1 VAAGNAIIPII
12 QKILPYIRAA
22 VDALTAFFNRVALI
36 VGILFGTSINAQAS
50 QTSAA
55 LDSAAES
62 AGGAADAQGD
72 LAKNTEKAGKAA
84 KGALA
89 SFDQL
94 NVLQQDTPS
103 GGAGGGGAGDVG
115 GAGGGLEFPEPDT
128 GKFEEGLDELREKV
142 LRFKEDFLLFFQ
154 PVTDAFGRLV
164 EALKPL
170 GRTLFAGLQWAWE
183 NILKPL
189 GEWAVQSLVPAVF
202 DLLAGAVTILNDVLI
217 GLQPLG
223 QWLWEN
229 FLQPLGEW
237 AGETIIKAITQLT
250 EWLQELHVW
259 IGENENAWRSIIIPL
274 AVITA
279 AFLIIT
285 SPISLT
291 TLAIAALVAG
301 IVILI
306 AYWGELKNK
315 FDEVKSALVASG
327 AEMGKKLSGVFA
339 GIKDAARNAI
349 NEIIRIINGMVA
361 GIANSFNTF
370 ASVSGAFG
378 IALPSVG
385 APQIPYL
392 AKGAVIP
399 PNAQFAAILGDQR
412 SGRNIEAPE
421 GLIRQI
427 IKEEIGTIQ
436 GEFTFKFEGS
446 MGEIARM
453 LKPRLD
459 RESIRIGGSLAKGNT

>member
-1 VAAGNAIIPII
+1 
-12 QKILPYIRAA
+12 
-22 VDALTAFFNRVALI
+22 
-36 VGILFGTSINAQAS
+36 
-50 QTSAA
+50 
-55 LDSAAES
+55 
-62 AGGAADAQGD
+62 
-72 LAKNTEKAGKAA
+72 
-84 KGALA
+84 
-89 SFDQL
+89 
-94 NVLQQDTPS
+94 
-103 GGAGGGGAGDVG
+103 
-115 GAGGGLEFPEPDT
+115 
-128 GKFEEGLDELREKV
+128 
-142 LRFKEDFLLFFQ
+142 
-154 PVTDAFGRLV
+154 
-164 EALKPL
+164 
-170 GRTLFAGLQWAWE
+170 
-183 NILKPL
+183 
-189 GEWAVQSLVPAVF
+189 
-202 DLLAGAVTILNDVLI
+202 LAGAVTILNDVLI